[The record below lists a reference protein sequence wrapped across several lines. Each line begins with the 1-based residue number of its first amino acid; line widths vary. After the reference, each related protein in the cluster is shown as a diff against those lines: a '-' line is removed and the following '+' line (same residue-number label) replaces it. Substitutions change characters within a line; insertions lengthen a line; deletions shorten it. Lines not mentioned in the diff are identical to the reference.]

1 VADVSVETVP
11 ELVAVTVRTIAVPLD
26 LLPESERGPC
36 QGCDY
41 RAPAPLCAVM
51 RPRVQ
56 ARGLPDC
63 AGGFV
68 YREVIWEQF

>member
-1 VADVSVETVP
+1 MADVDGAAVP
-11 ELVAVTVRTIAVPLD
+11 ELVAVTVRTIAVPLF
-26 LLPESERGPC
+26 LLPESARGPC

-63 AGGFV
+63 AGGYV
-68 YREVIWEQF
+68 YREVVWQSE